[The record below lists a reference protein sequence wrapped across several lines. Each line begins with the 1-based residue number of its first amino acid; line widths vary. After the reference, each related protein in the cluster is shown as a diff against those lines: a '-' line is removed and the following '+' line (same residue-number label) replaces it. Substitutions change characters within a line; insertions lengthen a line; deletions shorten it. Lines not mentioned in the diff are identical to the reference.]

1 MVRKHKEV
9 FEKGASVDMSD
20 LEKDPIVMFQKK
32 WVSTVFY
39 PTAKEG
45 FIFRAYIV
53 FMMLTSYLLNGWMY
67 F

>member
-32 WVSTVFY
+32 WVYTIIKSVSHINYFD
-39 PTAKEG
+39 K
-45 FIFRAYIV
+45 IV
-53 FMMLTSYLLNGWMY
+53 TYQQ
-67 F
+67 